1 VARVQAPEGP
11 RHRQGAPDLRT
22 VLPQRG
28 AHPPNLDSLPP
39 YFPPLTLL
47 FLSQPAQVGDKCA
60 VCDCCDPKW
69 WVLSKKLKRADG
81 STPAPICRNPC
92 SAAEN
97 KQIKKEAKEA

>member
-1 VARVQAPEGP
+1 M
-11 RHRQGAPDLRT
+11 RT
-22 VLPQRG
+22 VLLQRG

-60 VCDCCDPKW
+60 VCDCCDPKRW
-69 WVLSKKLKRADG
+69 ALSKKLKRADG
-81 STPAPICRNPC
+81 KPAPICRNPC
-92 SAAEN
+92 SDAEN

>member
-1 VARVQAPEGP
+1 
-11 RHRQGAPDLRT
+11 
-22 VLPQRG
+22 VLLQRG

>member
-1 VARVQAPEGP
+1 
-11 RHRQGAPDLRT
+11 
-22 VLPQRG
+22 
-28 AHPPNLDSLPP
+28 
-39 YFPPLTLL
+39 
-47 FLSQPAQVGDKCA
+47 

>member
-1 VARVQAPEGP
+1 MGQVQAPDGP
-11 RHRQGAPDLRT
+11 RHRQGFPDLRT
-22 VLPQRG
+22 VLLQRG

-60 VCDCCDPKW
+60 VCDCCYPKRW
-69 WVLSKKLKRADG
+69 ARSKKLKRANG
-81 STPAPICRNPC
+81 TPAPICQNPC